1 MKSKRLQ
8 KVVNKFLNPTEITE
22 DVEAENASGKE
33 AKPARGGRK
42 GQSKNKDEIGD
53 EEIVTKDADEIK
65 EEETDKKDSG
75 SKSARGRGRGR
86 GSGQG
91 QRGKGQLGQ
100 GPCSRKRSKVSEAKL
115 SRKSDSSSN
124 SESDSDYDL
133 KSINSEDEIDVVQSG
148 INVAEILGMSGFVCD
163 ELLPGEEETMDVD
176 KDESGSDESISDSE
190 LFKNEGGFI
199 RENDDGT
206 EVKPVKQPPRT
217 EIMQDVLKQL
227 EQAKSKYFESETSQ
241 EENVGDDDDE
251 LPVEGG
257 SRVTDS
263 RSVKILNGISAEE
276 IYSNATDDAE
286 TLNLG
291 DKGQTENIVTC
302 SDNEDS
308 AELESIS
315 EVSKQSDTS
324 LPQRKVDYNKKIE
337 QILNETQKLEKSD
350 TFITVEDT
358 KDGIVKCDGNSNS
371 KLDNFYDKN
380 VKIKTEKVEL
390 SAEEHDVSARVP
402 CNIRDKDIKLE
413 KDNEKGQVKMEIT
426 DSYTT
431 EPIKTLVT
439 GVPWA
444 SKKGKTK
451 GGKGKARLKGRKTEP
466 VEKIIRKSTSSV
478 KGSKSAV
485 GVVNLSESD
494 SDSSD

>member
-8 KVVNKFLNPTEITE
+8 KVVNKFLNPTEITD

-33 AKPARGGRK
+33 AKPTRGRRK
-42 GQSKNKDEIGD
+42 GQSKNKGELGD
-53 EEIVTKDADEIK
+53 EEIVTNDADEIK
-65 EEETDKKDSG
+65 EEDTDKKDSS

-86 GSGQG
+86 GRGQG

-100 GPCSRKRSKVSEAKL
+100 GPCSSKRSKVSEAKL
-115 SRKSDSSSN
+115 SGKSDSSSN

-176 KDESGSDESISDSE
+176 KDESGSDEGISDSE

-206 EVKPVKQPPRT
+206 EVKPIKQPPRT
-217 EIMQDVLKQL
+217 EIMQVVLKQL

-241 EENVGDDDDE
+241 EENVGDDDEVPIED
-251 LPVEGG
+251 GG
-257 SRVTDS
+257 RVTDS
-263 RSVKILNGISAEE
+263 SSVKILNGISAEE
-276 IYSNATDDAE
+276 IYSSATDDTE
-286 TLNLG
+286 TLNLS
-291 DKGQTENIVTC
+291 DKGQTENIVTG

-308 AELESIS
+308 AELEGIS

-371 KLDNFYDKN
+371 KFDNFSDKN
-380 VKIKTEKVEL
+380 LKIKMEKVEL
-390 SAEEHDVSARVP
+390 SAEDHDGSAKVP
-402 CNIRDKDIKLE
+402 CNIRDKDIKVE

-466 VEKIIRKSTSSV
+466 VEKIIRKSTRSV